1 MKKSGKKCDIITEY
15 ILPERIVMSAGC
27 KNAEKVL
34 DESARQ
40 VELFSDK
47 EFMVIDKGGYVI
59 LDFGVELHGGVVI
72 TITDAPDNTH
82 LRIVFGESVSESMS
96 SIGEKNATNNHAI
109 RDMVWPVTCFQHFRA
124 GSTGFRFVKLEA
136 VDNPITI
143 QGVQAAFEHRDISP
157 LGEFECD
164 DELMNKIWKTGAYTV
179 FLNMQ
184 EYLWDGIKRDR
195 LVWMGDMHPEI
206 MTILSVFGDNDV
218 IRKSL
223 DFITSYTPANK
234 WMNTLPSYNMWWL
247 KIQLDYYMWSG
258 DYEYLNSQKD
268 YLVAM
273 AENVLSTIN
282 PDGTHSITEGIFTEW
297 NSHDTLWENAGFQA
311 VFAMG
316 IDAAA
321 ELLKILSVDDLAKRC
336 ETASNAMKKNVYPY
350 EGNKQVAAML
360 SLTDM
365 VDAKKISDEVIKP
378 GGGAG
383 LSTFWGYYTLQALE
397 KSGDITAS
405 IEIIKEFWGKMLEM
419 GATTFWESFN
429 IDWTEGAARIDE
441 IVPEGKKDI
450 HGDFGEFCYQGF
462 RHSLCHG
469 WASGPTA
476 YMSRA
481 ILGVRI
487 LEPGCKK
494 IEINPQ
500 LGNLKWAKGRFP
512 TPLGEITIEHNVV
525 DCDVKTE
532 YSAPE
537 GIEIILR

>member
-1 MKKSGKKCDIITEY
+1 MKKSVKKCDIITEY
-15 ILPERIVMSAGC
+15 ILPEKIVTSSGC
-27 KNAEKVL
+27 RNTEKAL
-34 DESARQ
+34 EESARQ

-47 EFMVIDKGGYVI
+47 EYLVIDKSGYII
-59 LDFGVELHGGVVI
+59 LDFGTELHGGVVI
-72 TITDAPDNTH
+72 TITDAPDDTH
-82 LRIVFGESVSESMS
+82 LRLVFGESVSEAMS

-109 RDMVWPVTCFQHFRA
+109 RDMVLPVTCFQSFRA
-124 GSTGFRFVKLEA
+124 GTTGFRFVKIEA
-136 VDNPITI
+136 VDNPVTI

-164 DELMNKIWKTGAYTV
+164 DELMNKIWQTGAYTV

-195 LVWMGDMHPEI
+195 LVWIGDMHPEV

-223 DFITSYTPANK
+223 DFMTSYTPADK

-258 DYEYLNSQKD
+258 DYEYLSSQRD
-268 YLVAM
+268 YIVAM
-273 AENVLSTIN
+273 AEHILSMIN
-282 PDGTHSITEGIFTEW
+282 PDGTHNIDSIFTEW
-297 NSHDTLWENAGFQA
+297 NSHETPWEKAGFQA
-311 VFAMG
+311 VFAIG
-316 IDAAA
+316 LGAAA
-321 ELLKILSVDDLAKRC
+321 EILRILSCDELAIKC
-336 ETASNAMKKNVYPY
+336 GDASALMKKNVYPY

-360 SLTDM
+360 SLAGM
-365 VDAKKISDEVIKP
+365 VDARKISDEVLKP

-397 KSGDITAS
+397 KSGDVAAAN
-405 IEIIKEFWGKMLEM
+405 EIIKEFWGSMLKM

-441 IVPEGKKDI
+441 IVPCGKKDI

-469 WASGPTA
+469 WASGPTS
-476 YMSRA
+476 YMSRF
-481 ILGVRI
+481 ILGVKI
-487 LEPGCKK
+487 LEPGCRR
-494 IEINPQ
+494 IEIKPQ
-500 LGNLKWAKGRFP
+500 LGSLKWARGRFP
-512 TPLGEITIEHNVV
+512 TPLGEITIEHKLV
-525 DCDVKTE
+525 DGTVKTE
-532 YSAPE
+532 YSAPD
-537 GIEIILR
+537 GIEIYLR